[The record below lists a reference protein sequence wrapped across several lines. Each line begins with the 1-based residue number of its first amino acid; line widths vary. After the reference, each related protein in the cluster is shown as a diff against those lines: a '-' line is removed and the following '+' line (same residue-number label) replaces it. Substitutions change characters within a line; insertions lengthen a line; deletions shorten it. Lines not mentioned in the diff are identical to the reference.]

1 MDPITLIVTALAA
14 GAAAAAKDVGG
25 DAVKSAF
32 NGLKALIAQKFGG
45 KPDVVEAVDKVEQ
58 KPESEG
64 RKETLKEEL
73 QAAGADKDQELLT
86 QVQAFL
92 KLLEEKG
99 VSTGVSQSIGTATA
113 TASGEG
119 STAVGAIQ
127 VGGNAGPI
135 NIGTKTT
142 NRSGGVDISP
152 SGGNVTITGD
162 VVGRDKKTGSR

>member
-1 MDPITLIVTALAA
+1 MDPVTLIVTALAT

-25 DAVKSAF
+25 DAIKSAF
-32 NGLKALIAQKFGG
+32 NGLKNLIAQKFGS
-45 KPDVVEAVDKVEQ
+45 KPDVTEAVEKVAQ

-73 QAAGADKDQELLT
+73 QAVGADQDQELLA

-113 TASGEG
+113 TASGG
-119 STAVGAIQ
+119 GTAVGAIQ
-127 VGGNAGPI
+127 VGGNAG
-135 NIGTKTT
+135 NIDIGNKTTT
-142 NRSGGVDISP
+142 NRSGGVDIS
-152 SGGNVTITGD
+152 GGTITGD
-162 VVGRDKKTGSR
+162 VVGRDKKTKTG

>member
-1 MDPITLIVTALAA
+1 V
-14 GAAAAAKDVGG
+14 
-25 DAVKSAF
+25 
-32 NGLKALIAQKFGG
+32 
-45 KPDVVEAVDKVEQ
+45 
-58 KPESEG
+58 
-64 RKETLKEEL
+64 
-73 QAAGADKDQELLT
+73 GADKDQELLA

-127 VGGNAGPI
+127 VGGDAGPI
-135 NIGTKTT
+135 NIGNTTT

-152 SGGNVTITGD
+152 SGGSVTITGD
-162 VVGRDKKTGSR
+162 ITGRDKKTKSG